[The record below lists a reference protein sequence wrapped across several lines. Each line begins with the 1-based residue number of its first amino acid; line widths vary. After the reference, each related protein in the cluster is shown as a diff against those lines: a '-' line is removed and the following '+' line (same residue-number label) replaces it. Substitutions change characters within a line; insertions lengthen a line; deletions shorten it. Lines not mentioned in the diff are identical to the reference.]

1 MKKIVYPVLLLLLS
15 GAILFTGCTQGQA
28 PAAPATPTPVPD
40 TIKVAQNP
48 QYGQILVDASGKT
61 LYYFTKDT
69 PGAGT
74 SACSGTCLAVWP
86 AFHATTVKISP
97 PLNTADF
104 GEITRAD
111 GLKQT
116 TWKGWPLYSYAN
128 DAAFGDAK
136 GYGFN
141 NVWYVMSPSGIVT
154 LAPTTT
160 TISTPAP
167 ATTIP
172 TTARTTAPTSYGGGG
187 Y

>member
-1 MKKIVYPVLLLLLS
+1 MKKIVYPLILLLLA
-15 GAILFTGCTQGQA
+15 GAILFAGCNQSQA
-28 PAAPATPTPVPD
+28 PAAPATPAPVPD
-40 TIKVAQNP
+40 TIKLAQNP

-61 LYYFTKDT
+61 LYYFAKDT

-74 SACSGTCLAVWP
+74 STCAGTCLAIWP
-86 AFHATTVKISP
+86 AFHVTAVKISP

-111 GLKQT
+111 GQKQT
-116 TWKGWPLYSYAN
+116 TWKGRPLYSYAN
-128 DAAFGDAK
+128 DAASGDAK
-136 GYGFN
+136 GYGIN
-141 NVWYVMSPSGIVT
+141 NLWYVISPSGIVT

-160 TISTPAP
+160 TSTPAP

-172 TTARTTAPTSYGGGG
+172 TTVRTTAPTSYGG